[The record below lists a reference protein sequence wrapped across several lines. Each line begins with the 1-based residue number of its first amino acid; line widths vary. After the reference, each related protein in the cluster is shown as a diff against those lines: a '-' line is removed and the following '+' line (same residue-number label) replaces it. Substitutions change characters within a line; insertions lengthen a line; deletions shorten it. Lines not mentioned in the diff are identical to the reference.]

1 MKTKESEGATKV
13 KSEQG
18 RVTIGIDLGDR
29 FSHYCVLNAE
39 GKVIESGR
47 IKTSREAFV
56 DHFKDLPPARMAVEA
71 GTHSAWV
78 SRLLEEFGHE
88 VLVANAREI
97 PTISHSNKKNDNV
110 DAEKLG
116 RYARYDPKLLSPIRH
131 RSQSAQLDL
140 VVIRVRERLV
150 AARTMLINATR
161 GIVKSSGYRL
171 RSCSTESFAK
181 QSRSQ
186 IPDVLSEILL
196 PILDQI
202 ATLTDQIRGF
212 NQRIEQMAE
221 SKYPET
227 KVLRGVKG
235 VGPLTA
241 MSFVLTVG
249 DAKRFRKSRD
259 VGCYLGLRP
268 RRSQSGER
276 DPQLGIT
283 KAGNRPLRVTL
294 VQCAQYILGPFGPDS
309 ALRRWGLMLAQRG
322 GTNAKKRALVAVA
335 RKAGRFAPPPAGD
348 AETLRTLLRSARR
361 SHAGRALKR
370 SLVVVA
376 DHNFRVQAFYATGK
390 TELR

>member
-335 RKAGRFAPPPAGD
+335 RKLAVLLHRLRVTQKPYEPFYGLPAE
-348 AETLRTLLRSARR
+348 AMPAAR
-361 SHAGRALKR
+361 
-370 SLVVVA
+370 
-376 DHNFRVQAFYATGK
+376 
-390 TELR
+390 